1 MQGKILIIVPT
12 LNEYGNI
19 QKIYKKI
26 KKSNK
31 LANLLFI
38 DDNSTDG
45 SKNVISYLNKKD
57 KKVNYVFRHK
67 KLGIGS
73 AHKLGI
79 KFAKKKNYRF
89 VCTMDC
95 DGTHDPKYIKSMF
108 KLIESSSIVITN
120 RFLIKN
126 SLNGWELKRIVI
138 SKLRYYLVRLLLNS
152 KLDGSGGFRLYDLK
166 KVKLDD
172 IFKAKDNNYSF
183 FWESAFL
190 LEKKYTIKEIPI
202 KLPIRSLGLS
212 KMKFEDIINGLIY
225 LLKIFIKHRLFN

>member
-57 KKVNYVFRHK
+57 KKVNYIFRHK

-79 KFAKKKNYRF
+79 KFAKKKN
-89 VCTMDC
+89 
-95 DGTHDPKYIKSMF
+95 
-108 KLIESSSIVITN
+108 
-120 RFLIKN
+120 
-126 SLNGWELKRIVI
+126 
-138 SKLRYYLVRLLLNS
+138 
-152 KLDGSGGFRLYDLK
+152 
-166 KVKLDD
+166 
-172 IFKAKDNNYSF
+172 
-183 FWESAFL
+183 
-190 LEKKYTIKEIPI
+190 
-202 KLPIRSLGLS
+202 
-212 KMKFEDIINGLIY
+212 
-225 LLKIFIKHRLFN
+225 